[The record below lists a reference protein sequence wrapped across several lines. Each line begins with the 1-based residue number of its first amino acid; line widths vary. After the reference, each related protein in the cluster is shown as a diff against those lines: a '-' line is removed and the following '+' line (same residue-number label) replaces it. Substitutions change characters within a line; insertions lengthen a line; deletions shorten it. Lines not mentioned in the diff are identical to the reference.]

1 MKKILVFTVLFFVS
15 LQTIAFTQTVSSDVV
30 PLPQNDQCLQLQQE
44 LKLKEKLLSDNYPEL
59 NAAFD
64 SLITSLTDISVMLQ
78 NRGIDTTAL
87 DKHALLLKAKFTK
100 LKSDRQTYHEG
111 IKLAQSYNCDLR
123 PSLLSQEITKL
134 KNYSLNV
141 KSSVADLSNYFT
153 EVILKD
159 LQELRSSR

>member
-15 LQTIAFTQTVSSDVV
+15 LQTIAFTQTVSSDND
-30 PLPQNDQCLQLQQE
+30 PFLQKDQCLQFQKD

-64 SLITSLTDISVMLQ
+64 SLIVSLADISVMLQ
-78 NRGIDTTAL
+78 SRGFDTTSL
-87 DKHALLLKAKFTK
+87 DKHTLLLKAKFTK
-100 LKSDRQTYHEG
+100 LKSDRATYHES
-111 IKLAQSYNCDLR
+111 IKLARSYNCDLG
-123 PSLLSQEITKL
+123 PSLLSQEITKI

-141 KSSVADLSNYFT
+141 KSSVSDLSSYFT